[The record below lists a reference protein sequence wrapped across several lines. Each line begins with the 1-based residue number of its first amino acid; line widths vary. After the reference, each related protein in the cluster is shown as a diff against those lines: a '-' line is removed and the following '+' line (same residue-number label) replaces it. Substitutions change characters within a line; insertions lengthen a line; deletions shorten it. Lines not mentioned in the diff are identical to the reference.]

1 MPPPPFG
8 NLPKIHLFRYPDPS
22 LSNREQ
28 MFFFL
33 NGILCICTFT
43 HLWWVLVIMVSS
55 WLQVLSNFRVFNCLH
70 IKLNSAV
77 WQWRRCYDASE
88 TSIWTA
94 NRRRVRW
101 SPTIGAHSTPFHGHC
116 LICSETT
123 FKVFK
128 SSNCRIQPRLDIMR
142 EWEGQS
148 HQVKA
153 IKPLLPSCL
162 EK

>member
-1 MPPPPFG
+1 MTPPWPI
-8 NLPKIHLFRYPDPS
+8 PKQQRENGLFW
-22 LSNREQ
+22 
-28 MFFFL
+28 
-33 NGILCICTFT
+33 NGILVILCICTYT
-43 HLWWVLVIMVSS
+43 HFWRVLVSMVSS
-55 WLQVLSNFRVFNCLH
+55 WLQVLSHSRVFNCFH

-77 WQWRRCYDASE
+77 WQWLRCYASE

-153 IKPLLPSCL
+153 IKPPLPSCL